1 MKQLKMILKH
11 IVLFFIGGIIYYLIE
26 ILWRGY
32 SHISMVFCG
41 GLCFILIGIVNELIP
56 WDIKLWKQMLIGSVI
71 VTVVEFFTGCI
82 VNLWMGLK
90 VWDYSNL
97 PFNILG
103 QICLP
108 FCVAWFFISLLA
120 IVIDDYLRYWLFN
133 EEKPHYNI

>member
-11 IVLFFIGGIIYYLIE
+11 IVLFFIGGLIYYLIE

-41 GLCFILIGIVNELIP
+41 GLCFVLIGIVNELIP

-71 VTVVEFFTGCI
+71 VTVVEFFTGCV

-90 VWDYSNL
+90 VWDYSDL

-108 FCVAWFFISLLA
+108 FCIAWFFLSLVA
-120 IVIDDYLRYWLFN
+120 IVIDDYLRYWLFK
-133 EEKPHYNI
+133 EEKPNYSI

>member
-108 FCVAWFFISLLA
+108 FCVAWFFLSLVA
-120 IVIDDYLRYWLFN
+120 IVIDDYLRHWLFK